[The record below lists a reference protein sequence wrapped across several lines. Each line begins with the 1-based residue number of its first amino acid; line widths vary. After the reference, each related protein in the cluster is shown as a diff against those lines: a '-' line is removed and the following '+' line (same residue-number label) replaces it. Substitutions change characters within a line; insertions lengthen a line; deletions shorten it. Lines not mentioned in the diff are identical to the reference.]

1 MPYTYTVAVFSSETH
16 TKHVT
21 TLCGQ
26 NVEFLGA
33 KIYGT

>member
-1 MPYTYTVAVFSSETH
+1 MLHGAEVAVASEIN

-26 NVEFLGA
+26 NVELFIV
-33 KIYGT
+33 KTVVI